1 MTQMRLRK
9 TVAKLL
15 ARERACRVATVGR
28 DGMPHVVP
36 VCHVLVEGKVYF
48 GTGSHSRKVR
58 NLEANPHIAV
68 LVDLYSE
75 DWPSLKGVM
84 VQGTAKLIRRGPQ
97 FRKMRTQL
105 YQKYPQYPAEAGL
118 EESDDMIVEMT
129 PARVSAWG

>member
-1 MTQMRLRK
+1 MRLRK

-36 VCHVLVEGKVYF
+36 VCHVVVDGKVYF
-48 GTGSHSRKVR
+48 GTGSQGQKVR

-75 DWPSLKGVM
+75 DWTSLRGVM
-84 VQGTAKLIRRGPQ
+84 VQGTATLIRRGPQ
-97 FRKMRTQL
+97 FRKIRTHL
-105 YQKYPQYPAEAGL
+105 YQKYPQYPAESGL
-118 EESDDMIVEMT
+118 EESDDMIVEVA
-129 PARVSAWG
+129 PARVSSWG

>member
-15 ARERACRVATVGR
+15 ARSRACRVATVGR

-48 GTGSHSRKVR
+48 GTGRRSQKVR

-68 LVDLYSE
+68 LVDVYSE
-75 DWPSLKGVM
+75 DWSSLKGVM

-97 FRKMRTQL
+97 FRKMRTHL
-105 YQKYPQYPAEAGL
+105 YQKYPQYPAESGL
-118 EESDDMIVEMT
+118 KESDDMIVEMI